1 MAEQFADVGPI
12 RLCYETFGED
22 GDPPCLLIMGLGF
35 QMVAWP
41 DEFCRQLAARGLRVI
56 RFDNRDAGRSTHIDG
71 GHVPTR
77 REIVTRKIRH
87 PAYTLDD
94 MARDSVGLLDAL
106 GIEKAHIVGASMGG
120 MIAQTVAA
128 NFPERVLSM
137 TSIMSTTGSAI
148 WGQPSPKLLPRF
160 LAPPPVGR
168 EAYLEQ
174 TMQTVRLIRSPG
186 FPPDEETS
194 RALLELTFDRGVAA
208 GGLGRQLGA
217 ILASGNRTKAL
228 RTIKAPTVVVH
239 GAADKLV
246 RPSGGRAT
254 AKAIP
259 GAELVTIEGMGHDL
273 PAGAWPQILDAISR
287 AVARAAAAPAPAAA

>member
-1 MAEQFADVGPI
+1 
-12 RLCYETFGED
+12 
-22 GDPPCLLIMGLGF
+22 MGLGF

-41 DEFCRQLAARGLRVI
+41 DAFCEQLAARGLRVI

-77 REIVTRKIRH
+77 RELITRKIRN
-87 PAYTLDD
+87 PAYTLED
-94 MARDSVGLLDAL
+94 MAADSVGLLDAL
-106 GIEKAHIVGASMGG
+106 GIERAHIVGASMGG

-128 NFPERVLSM
+128 RYPERVLSL

-148 WGQPSPKLLPRF
+148 WGQPAPKFLVRF

-168 EAYLEQ
+168 EAYLQQ
-174 TMQTVRLIRSPG
+174 TMETVRLIRSPG
-186 FPPDEETS
+186 FPPDEEAS
-194 RALLELTFDRGVAA
+194 QAMLELTWDRGVAA

-239 GAADKLV
+239 GAADRLV

-254 AKAIP
+254 ARAIP
-259 GAELVTIEGMGHDL
+259 GAELVTVEGMGHDL
-273 PAGAWPQILDAISR
+273 PAGAWPQVLDAISR
-287 AVARAAAAPAPAAA
+287 AVARAGAAPATART